1 MELIEASYARTV
13 HTTAFLSMHIGMGG
27 LHHDW
32 GLYAGEVAEKNI
44 TGSSFMGVVT
54 TPPHPL
60 PCMSIAS
67 SVKWSLG
74 TSYKV

>member
-1 MELIEASYARTV
+1 MGLILIKA
-13 HTTAFLSMHIGMGG
+13 LSTQQHFWGGG

-60 PCMSIAS
+60 PCMYS
-67 SVKWSLG
+67 
-74 TSYKV
+74 